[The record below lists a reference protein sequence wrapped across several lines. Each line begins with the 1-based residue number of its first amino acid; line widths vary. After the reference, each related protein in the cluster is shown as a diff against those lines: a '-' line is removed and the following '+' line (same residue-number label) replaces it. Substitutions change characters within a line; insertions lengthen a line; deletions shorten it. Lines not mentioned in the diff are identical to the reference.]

1 MEGAGC
7 LQLPGCT
14 HLSSHTGNG
23 PYKRWCG
30 AGGGSP
36 GEGTIHP
43 KALLGADLGLLRPR
57 VPNNGCPRHSGWA
70 GASVLQHLLRA
81 RRSVQLW
88 VQKPD
93 GWIWGVGVTAKP
105 RGKL

>member
-1 MEGAGC
+1 MGA
-7 LQLPGCT
+7 QDT
-14 HLSSHTGNG
+14 VV
-23 PYKRWCG
+23 
-30 AGGGSP
+30 
-36 GEGTIHP
+36 
-43 KALLGADLGLLRPR
+43 GLEQ
-57 VPNNGCPRHSGWA
+57 A
-70 GASVLQHLLRA
+70 VLQHLLRA